1 LFAANLG
8 PQSRI
13 NVDYEQY
20 ANVASNKG
28 QASTQMPGKPTPGK
42 QRRQA
47 QTSTSKHKQASTN
60 KPSQTS
66 TRDQPR
72 TADVMRETMFLGRDA
87 RNSNQPMI
95 GSYNDETKNID
106 WVFCTYA
113 EWLSKFPADAAT
125 SEEQSREQGG
135 AEQEAEQG
143 AEVVEAERDKRGAE
157 QEAGAAAGEAE
168 RDKRSRT

>member
-72 TADVMRETMFLGRDA
+72 PADVMRGTMFLGRDA

-113 EWLSKFPADAAT
+113 EWLSKFPPEPAT
-125 SEEQSREQGG
+125 EEG
-135 AEQEAEQG
+135 
-143 AEVVEAERDKRGAE
+143 VENPGDKRGAE
-157 QEAGAAAGEAE
+157 QEAGVAAGEAE
-168 RDKRSRT
+168 GDDKRSRTSQA